1 MTPGALY
8 VDNIFDDQSNRHNAV
23 LNSPPTGQASLPPSP
38 FSSALYSQFTQR
50 RSSQIGS
57 SSVRR
62 SSRPHSLER
71 VLPGLALSGNTV
83 SKSSDMMEPPL
94 SPPGPRASLWGV
106 PTPAEK
112 ADWPTEMPAERT
124 PAKEPEVI
132 PIKPVR
138 PPIVKAIT
146 PPHSA
151 SPILANCAPAL
162 RYRQPPKSDFA
173 LWVGNLPPQ
182 PSLNELCRVFAS
194 PDILSVYLIQRTGCA
209 FVNYRSKDG
218 LNQAVEVF
226 NKNGGCIRDHKLLI
240 KAQHGESSEPAGPS
254 PASSDA
260 STTTPPL
267 SGAGSP
273 NRYFVCK
280 SLSVNDLETARKT
293 SLWSTQLHNAER
305 FNEAFRAAENVYFI
319 FSANRTSSY
328 FGYARMESEIPE
340 EEVLPPPASS
350 EEPVETAMQIEL
362 TMPIHDPSTGKEI
375 CPAGEIV
382 EDTRRACLFWQVLDC
397 PKEEVEQERWTAP
410 CKLKWLSG
418 GSPLS
423 FSHTKHLRNP
433 LNANKPVKIAR
444 DGTEIEPS
452 VGEQLC
458 SLFS

>member
-8 VDNIFDDQSNRHNAV
+8 VDSIFEDKSQNHNAF
-23 LNSPPTGQASLPPSP
+23 LNPSAGQPGLQPSS
-38 FSSALYSQFTQR
+38 FSTALYSQFAPR
-50 RSSQIGS
+50 PSGISGLK
-57 SSVRR
+57 

-71 VLPGLALSGNTV
+71 VLPGLALSGN
-83 SKSSDMMEPPL
+83 SKFSTCDTTKPPL
-94 SPPGPRASLWGV
+94 SPPGPSASLWGAA
-106 PTPAEK
+106 TPAERV
-112 ADWPTEMPAERT
+112 DWPTERPIDRT
-124 PAKEPEVI
+124 PISKAQAI
-132 PIKPVR
+132 TGKPVR
-138 PPIVKAIT
+138 PPIVKVIT
-146 PPHSA
+146 PPHGVTPIQKSSA
-151 SPILANCAPAL
+151 PTL

-182 PSLNELCRVFAS
+182 PSLNELCKVFAS

-209 FVNYRSKDG
+209 FVNFRSKEG
-218 LNQAVEVF
+218 LDEAVEEF

-240 KAQHGESSEPAGPS
+240 KAQHGESNEQAGS
-254 PASSDA
+254 TPASA
-260 STTTPPL
+260 EAPTPPL
-267 SGAGSP
+267 GGAGSP

-305 FNEAFRAAENVYFI
+305 FNEAFRTAENVYFI

-340 EEVLPPPASS
+340 EEVLPPPAST
-350 EEPVETAMQIEL
+350 EEPVETAMQIEF
-362 TMPIHDPSTGKEI
+362 TKPIYDPLTGKEI

-410 CKLKWLSG
+410 CKIRWLSG